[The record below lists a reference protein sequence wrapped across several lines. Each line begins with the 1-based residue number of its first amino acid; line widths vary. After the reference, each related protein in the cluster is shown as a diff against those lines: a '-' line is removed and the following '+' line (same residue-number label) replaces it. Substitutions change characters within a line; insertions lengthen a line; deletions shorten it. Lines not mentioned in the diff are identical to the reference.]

1 MAQELK
7 RKLTAILSA
16 DVKGY
21 SRLMGE
27 DEEWTVTLVLLDS
40 LNRSIDYPRKI
51 KKIIR
56 NFISDDESFKKFNEI
71 VDVPNGLWAQYS
83 EQIFSGI
90 RNNDLSAV
98 IEGLKKVIPL
108 NKQIISISLNCL
120 LQATDK
126 LEVDATKI

>member
-1 MAQELK
+1 LSDLLNKENYLNKKAGEEEIRKELK
-7 RKLTAILSA
+7 T
-16 DVKGY
+16 V
-21 SRLMGE
+21 E
-27 DEEWTVTLVLLDS
+27 DRITLVLLDS

-71 VDVPNGLWAQYS
+71 VDVPDGLWAQYS

-90 RNNDLSAV
+90 RKNDLSAV
-98 IEGLKKVIPL
+98 IEGLKKLIPL